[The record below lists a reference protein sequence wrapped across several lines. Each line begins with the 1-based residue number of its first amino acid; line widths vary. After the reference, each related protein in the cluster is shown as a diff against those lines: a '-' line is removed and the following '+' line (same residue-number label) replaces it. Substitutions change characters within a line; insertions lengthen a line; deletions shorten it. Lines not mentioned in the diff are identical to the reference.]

1 MFTLK
6 GLVRLN
12 FILTHFKKNQ
22 KTTKPA
28 EPASVSL
35 SATQAASKHSQGSLK
50 ALFHFTV
57 VIHLHFSN
65 ELVFFSGPILFLL
78 LSSTPV
84 QAALN
89 GSWVFEQ

>member
-12 FILTHFKKNQ
+12 FILTHFKKKQ

-28 EPASVSL
+28 EPVSVSL

-65 ELVFFSGPILFLL
+65 ELVFFLWPHFVPAAFLYASPSCFEWILGL
-78 LSSTPV
+78 
-84 QAALN
+84 
-89 GSWVFEQ
+89 